1 MHINSFVKPKTSS
14 GCKMTETAVV
24 PVDLEDEDD
33 EEEVEEEPQ
42 WTEHTSLV
50 FLQTVAWLLAGI
62 IFGVALEKSRGWS
75 VEFIQQTSFISI
87 ETYNLA
93 FLLISLQCL
102 NQKLSEHR
110 WL

>member
-1 MHINSFVKPKTSS
+1 M
-14 GCKMTETAVV
+14 V
-24 PVDLEDEDD
+24 PVDLEDEDE
-33 EEEVEEEPQ
+33 EEEVEKEEPQ

-75 VEFIQQTSFISI
+75 VGFIQQTLFISI
-87 ETYNLA
+87 ETYYLA
-93 FLLISLQCL
+93 FLLIPLQCL